1 MIAAAIAF
9 FVACNPAAATVA
21 LAHDRRTDRPIPV
34 IAGAVAALVALVLA
48 AAASDALLDVLDL
61 NLGTYRVGAG
71 AVLVAAGL
79 RWLVVGAPRD
89 AIEPETDLRLAG
101 FVAFPTL
108 LTPAAAALAVSV
120 GAEEGVAVVAGA
132 AAISIVLGG
141 LGVYLRRQVP
151 TALAVALVRLIAA
164 GTVVVGV
171 DLVVDGLMTL

>member
-1 MIAAAIAF
+1 MLAATIAF
-9 FVACNPAAATVA
+9 IVACNPAAALVA
-21 LAHDRRTDRPIPV
+21 LAHDRRTNRPIPV
-34 IAGAVAALVALVLA
+34 IAGTAAALAGLVVAAGVA
-48 AAASDALLDVLDL
+48 DPLLDLLDL

-79 RWLVVGAPRD
+79 RWLFLGAPHD
-89 AIEPETDLRLAG
+89 AIEPETDMRLAG

-108 LTPAAAALAVSV
+108 LTPGAAALAVSV

-132 AAISIVLGG
+132 AAVAVVLGG

-151 TALAVALVRLIAA
+151 VALAAALVRLIAA

-171 DLVVDGLMTL
+171 GLVVDGLKTL